1 MTWKDC
7 GNNEWSSH
15 PFRITGKYEQ
25 GRYVYRLYHLGRFLI
40 DTDLAE
46 DARLWAE
53 LCAMRSVDEYFP
65 EGVQIQRSFT
75 KVEHDI
81 ENDTVRFS

>member
-1 MTWKDC
+1 MIWKDC
-7 GNNEWSSH
+7 GNNEWSGH
-15 PFRITGKYEQ
+15 PFRITGKKEKA
-25 GRYVYRLYHLGRFLI
+25 GYVYRLYHLGRFLI
-40 DTDLAE
+40 EVDLAE

-75 KVEHDI
+75 KIELDV
-81 ENDTVRFS
+81 ENDAVIFS